1 MRRRPER
8 AESRTAPQAPCVL
21 RLTAPSAEPLE
32 AALALAYD
40 LDIYAYDAY
49 VIRCALQ
56 YRCPVLTLDAALRT
70 AALGAGAHVVE
81 LEQ

>member
-1 MRRRPER
+1 M
-8 AESRTAPQAPCVL
+8 
-21 RLTAPSAEPLE
+21 
-32 AALALAYD
+32 ALAYD